1 MDSLRKRPLL
11 AFIRRR
17 LGADQL
23 TPEELNRAR
32 WNRAVE
38 REVARERQVGLVELG
53 RTVQRPEWQAAVLPT
68 RRPGS

>member
-11 AFIRRR
+11 AFIRR
-17 LGADQL
+17 LGADRL

-32 WNRAVE
+32 WNRVVD
-38 REVARERQVGLVELG
+38 REVARERQAALAEASPK
-53 RTVQRPEWQAAVLPT
+53 QRREWQAAVLAT